1 MTNTPRG
8 DGPEPTQPL
17 GPSYP
22 TYSDPAYASQT
33 GYNPSYQPPQPP
45 DPTRQLPPYSPYGY
59 DPYATGQYGT
69 GQYGTGQY
77 GPPYPQG
84 EPPEGPPSPKSPRWL
99 WVAAAVAVLL
109 VVGLVI
115 ALVVANSSKQETVVA
130 PPPMP
135 GPSSTTSRTPT
146 TTIPSPTLRPL
157 PPIVPVPTPS
167 ATPPSES
174 AAPGQTETVVYEVN
188 GTGRAINITYVDAG
202 NVLQTEFNVVLPWR
216 KEVELPSPA
225 GDSAS
230 VTIINVGRT
239 VTCSVTISGV
249 QVEANTGNGLT
260 ICTALR

>member
-22 TYSDPAYASQT
+22 TYSDPAYAGQT
-33 GYNPSYQPPQPP
+33 GYSPIYQAPYQAPQAS
-45 DPTRQLPPYSPYGY
+45 DTTRQLPPYSPYGY
-59 DPYATGQYGT
+59 DPYATGQYG
-69 GQYGTGQY
+69 Q
-77 GPPYPQG
+77 PYPQG
-84 EPPEGPPSPKSPRWL
+84 EPPGGPPSPKSPRWL
-99 WVAAAVAVLL
+99 WAVAAVAVLL

-135 GPSSTTSRTPT
+135 EPSSTTTRTPT
-146 TTIPSPTLRPL
+146 TTPSLRPL

-167 ATPPSES
+167 TTPPSQS
-174 AAPGQTETVVYEVN
+174 ATPGETETVVYEVN

-216 KEVELPSPA
+216 KEIELPRPA
-225 GDSAS
+225 RDSAS
-230 VTIINVGRT
+230 VTIVNVGRQ